1 MNKAIY
7 IPIGNQTTKTG
18 VIPKDWQL
26 TRLSTFNFSLVSGV
40 SVNSEDRPKKD
51 GEFGI
56 LKTSS
61 VSTGSFYPNENKVIS
76 DPSELERA
84 KLHPTKNR
92 LLISRMNT
100 PELVGACTYISETRS
115 DLFIPDRLW
124 QGEFDPQVINA
135 RWLNYLLN
143 SGHYKAQ
150 IKGRASGTS
159 NSMKNISKPSFLGL
173 FISLP
178 PLSEQQ
184 KIAAILSTWDLA
196 ISTTQNLIEETKLRN
211 KGLAQQLLSGKKRLK
226 GFEGEWKEVRANK
239 IFKNHTNKS
248 HNGDLEI
255 LSATQ
260 ERGVIPRSMNN
271 IDIKFDKNSIGT
283 YKKVEIGDFVISLRS
298 FQGGIEY
305 SEYEG
310 LVSPAYT
317 VLKEVVPISKIYYKI
332 YFKTGS
338 FISRLNTIIYGIRDG
353 KQISYKDFSTLRL
366 PYPPINEQ
374 NAISKVLSEA
384 DKQLKLYQKQIATIK
399 EQKKGLMQKLLTGE
413 IRVKTE

>member
-1 MNKAIY
+1 MAI
-7 IPIGNQTTKTG
+7 INISKDNRHTKNG
-18 VIPKDWQL
+18 VIPENWELIK
-26 TRLSTFNFSLVSGV
+26 LSTYNKSLISGV
-40 SVNSEDRPKKD
+40 SVNSEDQPKKN
-51 GEFGI
+51 GEYGI

-61 VSTGSFYPNENKVIS
+61 ISNGSFLPEENKAIA
-76 DPSELERA
+76 DPKELQRA
-84 KLHPTKNR
+84 KLNPTKNR

-100 PELVGACTYISETRS
+100 PDLVGACAYINESRD

-124 QGEFDPQVINA
+124 LAEFESSSIEA
-135 RWLNYLLN
+135 KWLNYLLN
-143 SGHYKAQ
+143 SDHYKAQ
-150 IKGRASGTS
+150 IKNRASGTS

-173 FISLP
+173 FIPLP
-178 PLSEQQ
+178 PLPEQQ
-184 KIAAILSTWDLA
+184 KISEILSTWDLA
-196 ISTTQNLIEETKLRN
+196 ISTTQNQIEEIKLRN
-211 KGLAQQLLSGKKRLK
+211 KGLAQQLLTGKKRLK
-226 GFEGEWKEVRANK
+226 GFEAEWEEVRADK

-271 IDIKFDKNSIGT
+271 IDIKFDKDSLGT

-305 SEYEG
+305 SEYTG

-317 VLKEVVPISKIYYKI
+317 VLKEVIPIVKTFFKI

-353 KQISYKDFSTLRL
+353 KQISYKDFSTLKL
-366 PYPPINEQ
+366 QYPPFEEQ
-374 NAISKVLSEA
+374 KAISQVLSEA
-384 DKQLKLYQKQIATIK
+384 EKELKLYVGQIDALK

-413 IRVKTE
+413 IRVKTD